1 MNRLIRVKRSNRA
14 QPVRLMKQ
22 LLAVLSASFVAV
34 MFVAVMLVAS
44 FVAVMLVASFV
55 AVMLVASFAAVML
68 VASFERFVALKR
80 QHRHYSH

>member
-34 MFVAVMLVAS
+34 MLVASFECFVAPFVAVMLVAS
-44 FVAVMLVASFV
+44 FVAVMLVAP
-55 AVMLVASFAAVML
+55 
-68 VASFERFVALKR
+68 FERFVALKR

>member
-34 MFVAVMLVAS
+34 MLVASFAAVMLVAS
-44 FVAVMLVASFV
+44 FEHFVASFV
-55 AVMLVASFAAVML
+55 AVML

>member
-34 MFVAVMLVAS
+34 MLVAS
-44 FVAVMLVASFV
+44 FVAVMLAASFV
-55 AVMLVASFAAVML
+55 AVMLVAP
-68 VASFERFVALKR
+68 FERFVALKR

>member
-34 MFVAVMLVAS
+34 MLVAS

-55 AVMLVASFAAVML
+55 AVMLAASFVAVML
-68 VASFERFVALKR
+68 VAPFERFVALKR

>member
-22 LLAVLSASFVAV
+22 LPAVLSASS
-34 MFVAVMLVAS
+34 VAVMLVAS
-44 FVAVMLVASFV
+44 SVAVMLAASFV
-55 AVMLVASFAAVML
+55 AVML

>member
-1 MNRLIRVKRSNRA
+1 MNRLIRVQRSNRA

-34 MFVAVMLVAS
+34 MLVAS
-44 FVAVMLVASFV
+44 FVAVMLAASFV
-55 AVMLVASFAAVML
+55 AVMLVAP
-68 VASFERFVALKR
+68 FERFVALKR

>member
-34 MFVAVMLVAS
+34 MLVAS
-44 FVAVMLVASFV
+44 FVAVMLVAPFV
-55 AVMLVASFAAVML
+55 AVML

>member
-22 LLAVLSASFVAV
+22 LLAVLS
-34 MFVAVMLVAS
+34 AS

-80 QHRHYSH
+80 QHRHYAH

>member
-1 MNRLIRVKRSNRA
+1 MSRLIRVKRSNRA

-44 FVAVMLVASFV
+44 FVAVMLVASF
-55 AVMLVASFAAVML
+55 
-68 VASFERFVALKR
+68 ERFVALKR